1 MASYAQRHED
11 SPKPYPERE
20 PSAWAVGWTWFAG
33 FMMLMI
39 GCWHLI
45 AGFTAVLDDTFYAKT
60 PNYVLKFDVTTWG
73 WIHMGLGL
81 LILLAGFAVFTG
93 AVWARTIGVI
103 LASLSAIA
111 AFGWLPWYPVWGI
124 LIAAGAIATIWA
136 LTVHGRDVAEM

>member
-1 MASYAQRHED
+1 
-11 SPKPYPERE
+11 
-20 PSAWAVGWTWFAG
+20 
-33 FMMLMI
+33 MMLMI

-60 PNYVLKFDVTTWG
+60 PNYVLKFDVTAWG